1 MPLPL
6 LGAAAIGAAGSVIGG
21 GIGALGQSSANRTN
35 IRLQREQNA
44 WNEKQAEKANKWNL
58 EQWERENLY
67 NSPQQ
72 QMQRLEQA
80 GLNPNLMYGQGN
92 PGSASSLKSEMPSS
106 VAPAR
111 VNSSMQFLGNSLA
124 PAISLYQD
132 LQNRQAQ
139 LTVQQKQAALLDEEI
154 AGKAI
159 DNVIKGY
166 NSQKAKEQSFYYQAD
181 AQYENARKSHTSD
194 YWQAK
199 YQREFQNLGFDMD
212 MMPKLLDRA
221 NWITRDVKQRALR
234 GELDYDFQRELKP
247 FGMTPQDQ
255 LWQRKLVPIVEKY
268 LMQVI
273 TRGNATSLSDFNK
286 THDIYNRTIKK

>member
-1 MPLPL
+1 MALPL
-6 LGAAAIGAAGSVIGG
+6 LGAAAIGAGGSIIGG
-21 GIGALGQSSANRTN
+21 ALGALGQSSANRTN

-44 WNEKQAEKANKWNL
+44 WNERQAEKANKWNL

-67 NSPQQ
+67 NSPMQ

-111 VNSSMQFLGNSLA
+111 VNSSLQFLGNSLA
-124 PAISLYQD
+124 PAISMYQD

-139 LTVQQKQAALLDEEI
+139 LTVQQKQAALLDQEI
-154 AGKAI
+154 AGKAL
-159 DNVIKGY
+159 DNVFKGY
-166 NSQKAKEQSFYYQAD
+166 NNTMAKERSEWLPHQSEANFLLTTKKYQ
-181 AQYENARKSHTSD
+181 T
-194 YWQAK
+194 QAK
-199 YQREFQNLGFDMD
+199 ENYNKWLQNQILKETSPALID
-212 MMPKLLDRA
+212 KA

-247 FGMTPQDQ
+247 FGMTPQDE
-255 LWQRKLVPIVEKY
+255 LWQRKLIPIVEKY
-268 LMQVI
+268 LIQAI
-273 TRGNATSLSDFNK
+273 SGGKADSLFK
-286 THDIYNRTIKK
+286 FLK

>member
-1 MPLPL
+1 MLPL
-6 LGAAAIGAAGSVIGG
+6 LGAAAIGAGGSIIGG
-21 GIGALGQSSANRTN
+21 ALGAFGQSSANRTN

-44 WNEKQAEKANKWNL
+44 WNERQAEKANKWNI

-67 NSPQQ
+67 NSPVQ

-80 GLNPNLMYGQGN
+80 GLNPNLMYSQGN

-111 VNSSMQFLGNSLA
+111 VNSSLQFLGNSLA
-124 PAISLYQD
+124 PAISMYQD
-132 LQNRQAQ
+132 LQNKQAQ
-139 LTVQQKQAALLDEEI
+139 LSVQQKQAALLDQEI
-154 AGKAI
+154 AGKAL
-159 DNVIKGY
+159 DNITKGHMNNVAYSKSKYAQEHADYDYMLKQIRFDSAAKDLHIKGM
-166 NSQKAKEQSFYYQAD
+166 NERILEATTPALIDK
-181 AQYENARKSHTSD
+181 
-194 YWQAK
+194 
-199 YQREFQNLGFDMD
+199 
-212 MMPKLLDRA
+212 A

-247 FGMTPQDQ
+247 FGMTPQDE

-273 TRGNATSLSDFNK
+273 TRGNATSISDFNR

>member
-1 MPLPL
+1 MVPLI
-6 LGAAAIGAAGSVIGG
+6 GAAAIGAGASLVGG
-21 GIGALGQSSANRTN
+21 AMGAFGQSSANRTN

-44 WNEKQAEKANKWNL
+44 WNEKQAEKANQWNL

-111 VNSSMQFLGNSLA
+111 VNSSLQFLGNSLA
-124 PAISLYQD
+124 PAISMYQD

-139 LTVQQKQAALLDEEI
+139 LSVQQKQAALLDQEI
-154 AGKAI
+154 AGKAL
-159 DNVIKGY
+159 DNVLKGY
-166 NSQKAKEQSFYYQAD
+166 NNTMAKERSEWLPHMSEANYMYLSQKGYTQAKENYYKHMQNKILEA
-181 AQYENARKSHTSD
+181 TSPALID
-194 YWQAK
+194 K
-199 YQREFQNLGFDMD
+199 
-212 MMPKLLDRA
+212 A

-247 FGMTPQDQ
+247 FGMTPQDE
-255 LWQRKLVPIVEKY
+255 LWQRKLIPIVEKY
-268 LMQVI
+268 LIQAI
-273 TRGNATSLSDFNK
+273 SGGKSDSLFK
-286 THDIYNRTIKK
+286 FLK

>member
-1 MPLPL
+1 MALPL
-6 LGAAAIGAAGSVIGG
+6 LGAAAIGAGGSIIGG
-21 GIGALGQSSANRTN
+21 ALGALGQSSANRTN

-67 NSPQQ
+67 NSPMQ

-111 VNSSMQFLGNSLA
+111 VNSSLQFLGNSLA
-124 PAISLYQD
+124 PAISMYQD

-139 LTVQQKQAALLDEEI
+139 LTVQQKQAALLDQEI
-154 AGKAI
+154 AGKAL
-159 DNVIKGY
+159 DNVTKGY
-166 NSQKAKEQSFYYQAD
+166 MNNVSYSKSKYAQGHAD
-181 AQYENARKSHTSD
+181 YDYMLKQIKFDSASKDLHVKGMNARILEATSPALID
-194 YWQAK
+194 K
-199 YQREFQNLGFDMD
+199 
-212 MMPKLLDRA
+212 A

-247 FGMTPQDQ
+247 FGMTPQDE
-255 LWQRKLVPIVEKY
+255 LWQRKLIPIVEKY
-268 LMQVI
+268 LIQAI
-273 TRGNATSLSDFNK
+273 SGGKADSLFK
-286 THDIYNRTIKK
+286 FLK

>member
-1 MPLPL
+1 MALPL
-6 LGAAAIGAAGSVIGG
+6 LAAAGGSIIGG
-21 GIGALGQSSANRTN
+21 ALGFLGQSSANRTN

-44 WNEKQAEKANKWNL
+44 WNEQQAEKANKWNL

-92 PGSASSLKSEMPSS
+92 TGSASSLKSEMPSS

-111 VNSSMQFLGNSLA
+111 VNNSLQFLGNSLA
-124 PAISLYQD
+124 PAISMYQD

-139 LTVQQKQAALLDEEI
+139 LSVQQKQAALLDQEI
-154 AGKAI
+154 AGKAL
-159 DNVIKGY
+159 DNVTKGYMNNVAYSKSKYAEGHSDYDYMLKQIRFDSAAKDLHIKGM
-166 NSQKAKEQSFYYQAD
+166 
-181 AQYENARKSHTSD
+181 NARILQATSPALID
-194 YWQAK
+194 K
-199 YQREFQNLGFDMD
+199 
-212 MMPKLLDRA
+212 A

-247 FGMTPQDQ
+247 FGMTPQDE
-255 LWQRKLVPIVEKY
+255 LWQRKLIPIVEKY
-268 LMQVI
+268 LI
-273 TRGNATSLSDFNK
+273 KAISGGKAESLFQFLK
-286 THDIYNRTIKK
+286 

>member
-1 MPLPL
+1 MI
-6 LGAAAIGAAGSVIGG
+6 GAAAIGAGASIIGG
-21 GIGALGQSSANRTN
+21 AFGALGQSSANRTN

-44 WNEKQAEKANKWNL
+44 WNERQAEKANKWNI

-67 NSPQQ
+67 NSPVQ

-80 GLNPNLMYGQGN
+80 GLNPNLMYSQGN

-111 VNSSMQFLGNSLA
+111 VNNSLQYLGNSLV
-124 PAISLYQD
+124 PAISMYQD
-132 LQNRQAQ
+132 LQNKQAQ
-139 LTVQQKQAALLDEEI
+139 LSVQQKQAALLDQEI
-154 AGKAI
+154 AGKAL
-159 DNVIKGY
+159 DNVLKGY
-166 NSQKAKEQSFYYQAD
+166 NNTMAKERSEWLPYMQEANFSYLSQKGYTQAKENYYKHMQNKILEA
-181 AQYENARKSHTSD
+181 TSPALID
-194 YWQAK
+194 KAH
-199 YQREFQNLGFDMD
+199 
-212 MMPKLLDRA
+212 
-221 NWITRDVKQRALR
+221 WITRDVKQRALR

-247 FGMTPQDQ
+247 FGMTPQDE

-273 TRGNATSLSDFNK
+273 TRGNATSISDFNR

>member
-1 MPLPL
+1 MVPLI
-6 LGAAAIGAAGSVIGG
+6 GAAAIGAGASLVGG
-21 GIGALGQSSANRTN
+21 AMGAFGQSSANRTN

-44 WNEKQAEKANKWNL
+44 WNEKQAEKANQWNL

-111 VNSSMQFLGNSLA
+111 VNSSLQFLGNSLA
-124 PAISLYQD
+124 PAISMYQD

-139 LTVQQKQAALLDEEI
+139 LSVQQKQAALLDQEI
-154 AGKAI
+154 AGKAL
-159 DNVIKGY
+159 DNVLKGY
-166 NSQKAKEQSFYYQAD
+166 NNTMAKERSEWLPHQSEANFLLTSKRYQNEAKKVYYNHLQN
-181 AQYENARKSHTSD
+181 QILEKTSPALID
-194 YWQAK
+194 K
-199 YQREFQNLGFDMD
+199 
-212 MMPKLLDRA
+212 A

-247 FGMTPQDQ
+247 FGMTPQDE
-255 LWQRKLVPIVEKY
+255 LWQRKLIPIVEKY
-268 LMQVI
+268 LIQAI
-273 TRGNATSLSDFNK
+273 SGGKSDSLFK
-286 THDIYNRTIKK
+286 FLK

>member
-1 MPLPL
+1 MALPL
-6 LGAAAIGAAGSVIGG
+6 LAAAGSSIIGG
-21 GIGALGQSSANRTN
+21 AIGALGQSSANRTN

-67 NSPQQ
+67 NSPMQ

-80 GLNPNLMYGQGN
+80 GLNPNLMYSQGN

-111 VNSSMQFLGNSLA
+111 VNSSLQFLGNSLA
-124 PAISLYQD
+124 PAISMYQD

-139 LTVQQKQAALLDEEI
+139 LSVQQKQAALLDQEI
-154 AGKAI
+154 AGKALE
-159 DNVIKGY
+159 NVYKGY
-166 NSQKAKEQSFYYQAD
+166 MNNVAYSKSKYAEGHADYDYMLKEIKFDNSA
-181 AQYENARKSHTSD
+181 
-194 YWQAK
+194 
-199 YQREFQNLGFDMD
+199 
-212 MMPKLLDRA
+212 LDRHIKAMNSRILEATSPALIDKA

-247 FGMTPQDQ
+247 FGMTPQDE
-255 LWQRKLVPIVEKY
+255 LWQRKLIPIVEKY
-268 LMQVI
+268 LIQAI
-273 TRGNATSLSDFNK
+273 SGGKADSLLKFLK
-286 THDIYNRTIKK
+286 